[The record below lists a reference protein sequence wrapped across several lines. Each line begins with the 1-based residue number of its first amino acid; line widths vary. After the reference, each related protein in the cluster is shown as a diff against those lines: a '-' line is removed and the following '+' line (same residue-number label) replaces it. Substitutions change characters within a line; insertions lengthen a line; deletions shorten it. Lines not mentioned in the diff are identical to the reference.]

1 MIIVRIAA
9 ALVLLALA
17 LVLLFLWKRDRR
29 YLQWSWRLFLAALF
43 CMLGVLSVYFVERL
57 FFAL

>member
-9 ALVLLALA
+9 ALVLLS
-17 LVLLFLWKRDRR
+17 LVLVLVSLWKRDRR
-29 YLQWSWRLFLAALF
+29 FLRWAWWLFLAALF
-43 CMLGVLSVYFVERL
+43 CMLGVLSVYFVERI